1 MDLKLNGKCTLI
13 TGATAGIGEAA
24 AKLFA
29 AEGVKLILSGRR
41 EDALKSLAA
50 EIAATGAPEPVIVA
64 GALDSPDACAA
75 ITDAALDA
83 ADGEI
88 DILFNNAGASNPLK
102 DPWDEAEWEASL
114 KLNFA
119 AARQVTAAI
128 VPGMQARKWGRII
141 NTTGAMVTPVPNA
154 AIPAKAALQSWSR
167 SLSIQLA
174 TDGITVNTIAPGR
187 IDTAQIRN
195 NVHPTP
201 ESRQAFIDKF
211 IPAGHFGQPED
222 LAVLA
227 VFLASP
233 LAGYINGAAIP
244 VDGAMLRIS

>member
-1 MDLKLNGKCTLI
+1 MDLKLSGKCALI

-29 AEGVKLILSGRR
+29 IEGVKLVLSGRR
-41 EDALKSLAA
+41 EDALKTLADK
-50 EIAATGAPEPVIVA
+50 IAATGVPEPAIIA
-64 GALDSPDACAA
+64 GALDSADGCAKIA
-75 ITDAALDA
+75 AKALDITD
-83 ADGEI
+83 GQV
-88 DILFNNAGASNPLK
+88 DILFNNAGASIPLD
-102 DPWDEAEWEASL
+102 DPWDEAKWDASL
-114 KLNFA
+114 QLNFA
-119 AARQVTAAI
+119 AARQISSAI

-167 SLSIQLA
+167 SLSMQLA
-174 TDGITVNTIAPGR
+174 QDGITVNTIAPGR
-187 IDTAQIRN
+187 IDTEQVRN
-195 NVHPTP
+195 TLHPTE
-201 ESRQAFIDKF
+201 ESRQAFIDRF
-211 IPAGHFGQPED
+211 IPAGYFGAPED

-244 VDGAMLRIS
+244 VDGAMLRVS